1 MALTTLTSF
10 PSLPNLLTPGIA
22 PLAPVDPKIPTGE
35 IRVWGCLGAMHAG
48 FDHLVDRLN
57 SREQERAKGYRF
69 PEDRR
74 RFVCAHVFLRQ
85 VLGHHL
91 GCEPEEITFRGNQWG
106 KPAIESPSGRELS
119 FNLSHSKEI
128 VLIAVSATG
137 EVGVDV
143 ELLRDVQGDDAIV
156 RRQFS
161 APEQDHV
168 LHARDRIA
176 AFFEIWTAKEAYI
189 KGIGRGLFHPLKE
202 FSVVPGP
209 EGEFSSVEDWSELK
223 TAEDWK
229 VRRLQLPDPA
239 YAASLATIGDCPFE
253 LTTIT
258 GPEILAL
265 V

>member
-1 MALTTLTSF
+1 MTALAPF
-10 PSLPNLLTPGIA
+10 GAGPNLLAPGIA
-22 PLAPVDPKIPTGE
+22 LLAPVDPKIPTGE
-35 IRVWGCLGAMHAG
+35 IRVWGCLGAMIEG
-48 FDHLVDRLN
+48 FDHLVNQL
-57 SREQERAKGYRF
+57 STREEERATGYRF

-91 GCEPEEITFRGNQWG
+91 GCKPGEIVFHNNQWE
-106 KPAIESPSGRELS
+106 KPALESPSGQELH
-119 FNLSHSKEI
+119 FNLSHSEEI
-128 VLIAVSATG
+128 VLVAVNATG

-143 ELLRDVQGDDAIV
+143 ELVREVQDYDAIV

-168 LHARDRIA
+168 LQATDRMA

-202 FSVVPGP
+202 FNVTPRHGP
-209 EGEFSSVEDWSELK
+209 ERELLRVEDWSEAK
-223 TAEDWK
+223 PAEDWTVQK
-229 VRRLQLPDPA
+229 IALPNPT
-239 YAASLATIGDCPFE
+239 YAASLATIGNCPFE
-253 LTTIT
+253 LTTLT
-258 GPEILAL
+258 GAELLAL